1 MSGSD
6 EVENKT
12 FAIRS
17 QASAEDIIK
26 IRKRLSLTQQRLADF
41 MNVSK
46 NSRILGTKKRTNYRA
61 CCHSVKDI
69 GRKSRFNGILYNP

>member
-1 MSGSD
+1 MRGSD
-6 EVENKT
+6 EVANKT

-46 NSRILGTKKRTNYRA
+46 KTVEYWERKKNQLQGQSLRD
-61 CCHSVKDI
+61 V
-69 GRKSRFNGILYNP
+69 FP

>member
-1 MSGSD
+1 MRGSD

-46 NSRILGTKKRTNYRA
+46 KQ
-61 CCHSVKDI
+61 
-69 GRKSRFNGILYNP
+69 

>member
-1 MSGSD
+1 MRGSD

-46 NSRILGTKKRTNYRA
+46 KTVEYWERETNYRA

>member
-1 MSGSD
+1 MRGSD
-6 EVENKT
+6 EVETKT

-46 NSRILGTKKRTNYRA
+46 KTVEYWERKKKPITGPVVTLLKIL
-61 CCHSVKDI
+61 
-69 GRKSRFNGILYNP
+69 